1 MCVVGGDKAATFLL
15 YGSHFVQGRIEL
27 SGLALVVKAVYIASV
42 AGLVESLQRFTMG
55 TLVSF
60 LFLVFT
66 KLEMPFPMLWCFDAL
81 HVHCHSLL
89 LSFIFFF
96 FDYLL
101 LLLLLCPLPSPPS
114 M

>member
-1 MCVVGGDKAATFLL
+1 MSLEVDKATTFLL

-60 LFLVFT
+60 LFLVF
-66 KLEMPFPMLWCFDAL
+66 
-81 HVHCHSLL
+81 SLSL
-89 LSFIFFF
+89 KCLFLAVVF
-96 FDYLL
+96 
-101 LLLLLCPLPSPPS
+101 
-114 M
+114 